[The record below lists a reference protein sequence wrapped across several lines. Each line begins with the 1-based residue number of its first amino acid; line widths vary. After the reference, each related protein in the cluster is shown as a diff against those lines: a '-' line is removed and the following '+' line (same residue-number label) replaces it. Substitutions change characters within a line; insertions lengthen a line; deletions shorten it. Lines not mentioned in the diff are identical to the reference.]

1 LLEYGRRES
10 YFSDHRPVYAT
21 FYMKVCEINSEKKLE
36 LEKKELDR
44 IFSKSQGN
52 SKDNSNDAYTI
63 VNKTNG
69 K

>member
-1 LLEYGRRES
+1 MLEYGRRES

-21 FYMKVCEINSEKKLE
+21 FYMKVCEINREKKLE

-52 SKDNSNDAYTI
+52 
-63 VNKTNG
+63 
-69 K
+69 